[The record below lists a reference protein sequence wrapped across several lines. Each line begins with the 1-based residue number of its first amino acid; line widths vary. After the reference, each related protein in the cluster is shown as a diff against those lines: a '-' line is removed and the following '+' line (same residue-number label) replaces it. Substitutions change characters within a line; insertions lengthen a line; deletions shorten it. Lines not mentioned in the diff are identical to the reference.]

1 MVLVLSGMIWN
12 GICGVG
18 GKIIA
23 ISWFNL
29 KLLISHSFSCG
40 VYGALIVSASL
51 KPPQSQRVGAA
62 RHRSVDAAAF
72 TTTPLSLDLV

>member
-1 MVLVLSGMIWN
+1 MIWN

-40 VYGALIVSASL
+40 VYGALNLRGGGRDTMSDL
-51 KPPQSQRVGAA
+51 MGRKGERVKFKIFAI
-62 RHRSVDAAAF
+62 
-72 TTTPLSLDLV
+72 P